1 MSDPLMLFLMS
12 RDRDR
17 VLAEGRSTFE
27 RMYRDAPVDVR
38 AAIDETPIAELRRKL
53 ENAEAARDVLE
64 VQLEAARRDR
74 KTRVQVV
81 GNRELAQML
90 ARERQRTAELQ
101 EIIEEQARMIAGLRE
116 QKEAA

>member
-1 MSDPLMLFLMS
+1 MSDPLMLFLLS

-17 VLAEGRSTFE
+17 VMAEGRSTFE

-53 ENAEAARDVLE
+53 ENAEAA
-64 VQLEAARRDR
+64 LEAARRDR

-101 EIIEEQARMIAGLRE
+101 EIIEEQARKIAGLRE
-116 QKEAA
+116 RLADAA